1 MEKEV
6 IKRIDNQFPLGN
18 NKVLIKTN
26 KSRKSESNFW
36 KYLDYTTWTPGEIEI
51 ENEIN
56 RDYK

>member
-6 IKRIDNQFPLGN
+6 IKKIENQFPLGS
-18 NKVLIKTN
+18 NKDLIKTK
-26 KSRKSESNFW
+26 KSRKNESNFW

-51 ENEIN
+51 ENEIK

>member
-18 NKVLIKTN
+18 NKDLIKT
-26 KSRKSESNFW
+26 KMSRKNESNFW
-36 KYLDYTTWTPGEIEI
+36 KYLDYTTWPPGEIEI